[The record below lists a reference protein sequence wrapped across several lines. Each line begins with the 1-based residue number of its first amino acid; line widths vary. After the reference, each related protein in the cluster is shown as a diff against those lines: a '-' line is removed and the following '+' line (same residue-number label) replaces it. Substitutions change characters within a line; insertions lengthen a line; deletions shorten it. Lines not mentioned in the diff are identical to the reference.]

1 MKKILGVCL
10 SFLLSL
16 SLIVGCSCKKDEDKD
31 DGKASLQVGDM
42 NAQTYVTL
50 TMSQLN
56 EKINNKDSFVL
67 FAYLEGCY
75 GCQLFKPILEN
86 AIRERN
92 LIVYAINARDIE
104 KGHEIREVIE
114 YTPSIFIYKEG
125 TMTFMS
131 DPVKNEEYFYYI

>member
-1 MKKILGVCL
+1 MKKILGICL

-42 NAQTYVTL
+42 NAQTYTTL

-67 FAYLEGCY
+67 FGYLEGCY

-86 AIRERN
+86 AIKERIN
-92 LIVYAINARDIE
+92 SEKKYFGEYAPTSRYNIE
-104 KGHEIREVIE
+104 QPRVEVEITN
-114 YTPSIFIYKEG
+114 YG
-125 TMTFMS
+125 N
-131 DPVKNEEYFYYI
+131 D